1 MATQIQQILRNE
13 LDEARQELEQL
24 QQQLEEKPEFGLG
37 TGSTGS
43 FTWEMALA
51 RRDRIAARIAEIMEA
66 LERAEAGRYGLCE
79 TCGKEIDPERLEIVP
94 TATQCIDCAR
104 KAAA

>member
-1 MATQIQQILRNE
+1 MATQAEQVLSNE
-13 LDEARQELEQL
+13 LKEARQELAQL

-51 RRDRIAARIAEIMEA
+51 RRDRIAARIGEILEA
-66 LERAEAGRYGLCE
+66 LERAEEGRYGLCE

-94 TATQCIDCAR
+94 TATQCINCTA
-104 KAAA
+104 

>member
-1 MATQIQQILRNE
+1 MATQAEQVLSNE
-13 LDEARQELEQL
+13 LKEARQELAQL

-51 RRDRIAARIAEIMEA
+51 RRDRIAARIGEILEA
-66 LERAEAGRYGLCE
+66 LERAEEGRYGLCE

-104 KAAA
+104 KTAA